1 MINDKLLSTIFSPRW
16 IRRGIWGVIALLVL
30 AVVILLIPV
39 IDNGIAL
46 SFIVLSLAYV
56 TLLHLKEHF
65 WAVQPTSQVINAA
78 EVLGKKD
85 VSGLKTAIADLS
97 QGDLSTQLELNTK
110 QLPETQDSAIKPLVD
125 SMNVVIGQMADAVLE
140 FNQLTEIPC
149 NRLCYV
155 GADSFLEGRKCGE
168 VMGETLGGKGQ
179 VAISTGS
186 LEVVGLKLRLRGF
199 ESMLNEK
206 FPDIEVV
213 EILSNNEDEN
223 VTYQQ
228 TLEWVE
234 KFPKLSGIYVTEGA
248 TPPGVGKALVEAG
261 KGGEIAV
268 VGHDLTDDTMRLV
281 AKGVIT
287 ATLGQDPFAQG
298 HDPIIHL
305 FNHLVDGWT
314 PPVPRL
320 LTRMDV
326 VTRDNYQEYW
336 REGQGMIQSQ
346 DAMGRLAVPVN
357 RKPEKPIRIVMLG
370 REDSAFW
377 IPVKEGALT
386 ALSKLKSLNVE
397 GEWIEPEGAKST
409 KGFAGHVYGPAI
421 EQFVKEGVNGLAMVG
436 AYGGLIPYI
445 NEAVKKGVPFILSN
459 GEPSSLRSLI
469 HTITGQAV
477 TLMEMSE
484 NLAASTYEASVAVDQ
499 INDAIS
505 GVSDGIAS
513 QNTQVNQ
520 TRQTLD
526 ALLNNIDEVSQE
538 AEKSAKAAEETAN
551 AVALGTGAMEDSLK
565 SMQRIEKS
573 VSDTWQIVEQ
583 LGKNSDQ
590 IDGVIDLID
599 DIASRVNI
607 LALNAAIEATRA
619 GEFGQGFMVVAS
631 EVRKLARNTAEA
643 TKEVTELVEDVKASI
658 AQVEKVMGDGLKR
671 VRKSSELTDQAS
683 HSLGDIREMVEI
695 DQKRLTKI
703 AASITN
709 MQQFSH
715 SVGAAMD
722 NVAAVSESNG
732 YAVEAVTVSTG
743 EMNSQIKDVTNLAR
757 RLERLAESEQEM
769 LAKFTVSRED

>member
-1 MINDKLLSTIFSPRW
+1 MKNKVLLLLSSAQW
-16 IRRGIWGVIALLVL
+16 IHWGMWGVCGCLVL
-30 AVVILLIPV
+30 AGIFMFIP
-39 IDNGIAL
+39 GLGKA
-46 SFIVLSLAYV
+46 IVLTVMLLALLL
-56 TLLHLKEHF
+56 TAGLLLHARTLVIKPS
-65 WAVQPTSQVINAA
+65 ASLINAG
-78 EVLGKKD
+78 EVLGKED
-85 VSGLKTAIADLS
+85 VVRLKTAIADLS
-97 QGDLSTQLELNTK
+97 QGDLSTQLEMKSKPIRATK
-110 QLPETQDSAIKPLVD
+110 DSALQPIVEK
-125 SMNVVIGQMADAVLE
+125 MNVVIKQMTDTVVE

-149 NRLCYV
+149 QRLCYV

-168 VMGETLGGKGQ
+168 VMGEAIGGRGQ
-179 VAISTGS
+179 IVVSTGS
-186 LEVVGLKLRLRGF
+186 FEVAGLKLRTRGF
-199 ESMLNEK
+199 ESMLREK
-206 FPDIEVV
+206 YPDIEIV
-213 EILSNNEDEN
+213 EILANQEDEN
-223 VTYQQ
+223 NTYTQ
-228 TLEWVE
+228 TLDWIQR
-234 KFPKLSGIYVTEGA
+234 FPKLAGIYVTEGA
-248 TPPGVGKALVEAG
+248 TPPGVGRALVESGKAG
-261 KGGEIAV
+261 QITAI
-268 VGHDLTDDTMRLV
+268 GHDLTDETMRFV

-305 FNHLVDGWT
+305 FNHLVAGWT

-326 VTRDNYQEYW
+326 ITRENYQDFW

-357 RKPEKPIRIVMLG
+357 QKPVKTIRIVMLG

-386 ALSKLKSLNVE
+386 AISKLKALNVE
-397 GEWIEPEGAKST
+397 GEWIEPEEAKNI
-409 KGFAGHVYGPAI
+409 KGFAGQTYGPAI
-421 EQFVKEGVNGLAMVG
+421 ESLVGEGVNGLAMVG

-445 NEAVKKGVPFILSN
+445 NDAVQKGVPFILSN

-469 HTITGQAV
+469 YTITRQAD

-505 GVSDGIAS
+505 GVSEGIAS
-513 QNTQVNQ
+513 QNSQVAQ
-520 TRQTLD
+520 TRKTLD
-526 ALLNNIDEVSQE
+526 ALLTHIDEVSQE

-551 AVALGTGAMEDSLK
+551 AVTLGTGAMEESLK

-573 VSDTWQIVEQ
+573 VGDTWKIVEQ
-583 LGKNSDQ
+583 LGKNSEQ

-619 GEFGQGFMVVAS
+619 GDFGKGFMVVAN
-631 EVRKLARNTAEA
+631 EIRKLSKNTAEA
-643 TKEVTELVEDVKASI
+643 TKEVTELVEDVKTSI
-658 AQVEKVMGDGLKR
+658 TQVEKVMGEGLKR
-671 VRKSSELTDQAS
+671 VRQSSEITDQAS
-683 HSLGDIREMVEI
+683 HSLGDIRDMVEI
-695 DQKRLTKI
+695 DQKRLMKI

-709 MQQFSH
+709 MQRFSH
-715 SVGAAMD
+715 QVGAAMD

-743 EMNSQIKDVTNLAR
+743 EMNSQIKDVTGLAQ
-757 RLERLAESEQEM
+757 RLEKLAESEQEM
-769 LAKFTVSRED
+769 LAKFTVTR